1 MRLMRLMRRTT
12 GILLAGGVALTTL
25 TLGQAAA
32 GPDTNILNV
41 GIAAPD
47 AGRLDPHLSATTIDK
62 AVFGWMFNGLV
73 RFKPGTAS
81 PETIE
86 PDLAESWDTSSDGLE
101 WTFKLREG
109 VQCHHGYGELTSD
122 DVVYSFAR
130 AADKERSS
138 FSSDFAVFDK
148 VEAPDKYTVKITLKN
163 PVPSLLGLV
172 TNYHG
177 GNVVCKKAA
186 EEMGADFQKRP
197 IGTGPF
203 MFGEYTPQQS
213 LKLVANPDYFRGK
226 PQLDGITYQYIPSD
240 SARDLAFQAGELD
253 MVYGKQDQT
262 WAERTK
268 AIDGVVVHVMEPA
281 EMSVMYLNMASKPLD
296 DIRVRRA
303 IAMATNREQFMEFKG
318 RDVTREANSPVP
330 QGYLGYADMSALM
343 PDYDVEG
350 AKKLLAEAGYPDGI
364 TLKVIHTALPGMLGT
379 MEVFQSQM
387 AQAGIKLDL
396 EVVEH
401 ATFHAQIRQ
410 DLSQIVHYSA
420 ARFPVADTYLTQFYH
435 SKSIV
440 GTPTGITNFSHCTV
454 ADSEI
459 DAARIEQDQ
468 AKQKELWKTAQEKIM
483 NEICSVPI
491 YENLQIWATH
501 NYVDLGYD
509 LVGSLSLGPPVT
521 EATHFVK

>member
-1 MRLMRLMRRTT
+1 MKLRTLT
-12 GILLAGGVALTTL
+12 AGIALAGGVALGVITA
-25 TLGQAAA
+25 GQALA

-81 PETIE
+81 PETVE
-86 PDLAESWDTSSDGLE
+86 PDLAESWTASDNGLE
-101 WTFKLREG
+101 WTFNLRRG
-109 VQCHHGYGELTSD
+109 VQCHHGYGELTSE
-122 DVVYSFAR
+122 DVVYSINR
-130 AADKERSS
+130 AANKDRSS

-148 VEAPDKYTVKITLKN
+148 VEAPDKYVVKLTLKN

-186 EEMGADFQKRP
+186 EEMGEDFQKRP

-226 PQLDGITYQYIPSD
+226 PQLAGITYQYIPSD
-240 SARDLAFQAGELD
+240 SARDLAFQSGELD

-268 AIDGVVVHVMEPA
+268 GVAGAVVHVMEPA

-303 IAMATNREQFMEFKG
+303 IAMAVNRDQFMEYKG
-318 RDVTREANSPVP
+318 RDVTRVSNSSEP
-330 QGYLGYADMSALM
+330 QGYLGHADMSEFI
-343 PDYDVEG
+343 PKHDIEG
-350 AKKLLAEAGYPDGI
+350 AKALLADAGYPDGI
-364 TLKVIHTALPGMLGT
+364 TLKVVHTALPGMLGT
-379 MEVFQSQM
+379 MEVFQAQM
-387 AQAGIKLDL
+387 AQAGIKLDM

-401 ATFHAQIRQ
+401 ATFHAQIRK

-435 SKSIV
+435 SNSIV
-440 GTPTGITNFSHCTV
+440 GTPGGITNFSHCAV
-454 ADSEI
+454 ADAEI
-459 DAARIEQDQ
+459 EAARIEQD
-468 AKQKELWKTAQEKIM
+468 AEKQKALWKTAQEKIAQ
-483 NEICSVPI
+483 EICGVPI
-491 YENLQIWATH
+491 YENLQIWATRD
-501 NYVDLGYD
+501 YVDLGYD
-509 LVGSLSLGPPVT
+509 LIGSLTLGPPVT
-521 EATHFVK
+521 EMTHFVK

>member
-1 MRLMRLMRRTT
+1 MKLTRLTA
-12 GILLAGGVALTTL
+12 GLALASGVALGAL
-25 TLGQAAA
+25 TAPQALA

-86 PDLAESWDTSSDGLE
+86 PDLAESWTASDDGLV
-101 WTFKLREG
+101 WTFNLRKG
-109 VQCHHGYGELTSD
+109 VQCHHGYGELTAE
-122 DVVYSFAR
+122 DVVYSLNR

-138 FSSDFAVFDK
+138 FSSDFGVFAS
-148 VEAPDKYTVKITLKN
+148 VEAPDTHTVKITLKN

-226 PQLDGITYQYIPSD
+226 PALAGINYQYIPSD
-240 SARDLAFQAGELD
+240 SARDLAFQSGELD

-268 AIDGVVVHVMEPA
+268 KMDGAVVHVMEPA
-281 EMSVMYLNMASKPLD
+281 EMSVMYLNMASAPLD

-303 IAMATNREQFMEFKG
+303 IAMATNRDQFMEFKG
-318 RDVTREANSPVP
+318 RDVTRVANSPVP
-330 QGYLGYADMSALM
+330 QGYLGHADMSEVF
-343 PDYDVEG
+343 PGYDLAG
-350 AKKLLAEAGYPDGI
+350 AKALLAEAGHLDGI

-379 MEVFQSQM
+379 MEVFQAQM
-387 AQAGIKLDL
+387 AEAGIKLDI

-401 ATFHAQIRQ
+401 ATFHAQIRK
-410 DLSQIVHYSA
+410 DLSQVVHYSA

-435 SKSIV
+435 SASTV
-440 GTPTGITNFSHCTV
+440 NTPTGITNFAHCAV
-454 ADSEI
+454 ADAEI
-459 DAARIEQDQ
+459 EAARVEQDP
-468 AKQKELWKTAQEKIM
+468 AKQKALWKTAQEKIAA
-483 NEICSVPI
+483 ELCGVPI
-491 YENLQIWATH
+491 YENLQIWATRD
-501 NYVDLGYD
+501 NVDLGYD
-509 LVGSLSLGPPVT
+509 LIGSLTLGPPVT
-521 EATHFVK
+521 ETTQFRK

>member
-1 MRLMRLMRRTT
+1 MRLTKLAT
-12 GILLAGGVALTTL
+12 GILLAGGVALAALTT
-25 TLGQAAA
+25 GQAIA

-81 PETIE
+81 PESVE
-86 PDLAESWDTSSDGLE
+86 PDLAESWEASADGLE
-101 WTFKLREG
+101 WTFKLRQG

-122 DVVYSFAR
+122 DVVYSLAR

-148 VEAPDKYTVKITLKN
+148 VEAPDPYTVKITLKN

-213 LKLVANPDYFRGK
+213 LTLVANPDYFRGA
-226 PQLDGITYQYIPSD
+226 PQLAGINYQYIPSD
-240 SARDLAFQAGELD
+240 SARDLAFQSGELD

-268 AIDGVVVHVMEPA
+268 GLEGVTVHVMEPA

-296 DIRVRRA
+296 DIRVRKA
-303 IAMATNREQFMEFKG
+303 IAMATNRDQFMDFKG
-318 RDVTREANSPVP
+318 RDVTRVANSPVP
-330 QGYLGYADMSALM
+330 QGYLGHADMSALM
-343 PDYDVEG
+343 PAYDVEG
-350 AKKLLAEAGYPDGI
+350 AKALLAEAGYPDGI

-379 MEVFQSQM
+379 MEVFQAQM
-387 AQAGIKLDL
+387 AQAGINLDL

-401 ATFHAQIRQ
+401 ATFHAQIRE

-435 SKSIV
+435 SNSIV
-440 GTPTGITNFSHCTV
+440 GTPGGITNFSHCAV
-454 ADSEI
+454 ADAEI
-459 DAARIEQDQ
+459 DGARVEQDP

-491 YENLQIWATH
+491 YENLQIWATR
-501 NYVDLGYD
+501 NNVDLGYD
-509 LVGSLSLGPPVT
+509 LIGSLTLGPPVT
-521 EATHFVK
+521 ETTHFVK